1 MVLSQL
7 EASAST
13 TTMLL
18 DGFSMDN
25 LLWDKLEWEKNPPS
39 AEWDHALARLNGHP
53 LQSCL
58 WGDARRDLDGIAQ
71 QRWLARQDGAP
82 LWMIR
87 VEERKVLGGKIAWS
101 PRGPTARTVDLTLSV
116 PPGFEKQLKA
126 EGFSLLIMDPW
137 IRVGESL
144 TVDVPHG
151 TRRLPQTIWLDLSVG
166 TDAIYANFHTQ
177 MRKGV
182 QRAKRG
188 GIRVETTCDPGR
200 IVEFIALCK
209 SVSQKKGFELRATSA
224 FIDALLRMSERS
236 NGAEAAQF
244 VSLKGDMLASGL
256 FVIRVG
262 RNVHQIWGATNR
274 DMRRDRVGEACQ
286 WGVIEWAIGRGCTRY
301 DLEGIDRINNPS
313 VYEFKKRLGGVE
325 ITLHGHLL
333 AA

>member
-1 MVLSQL
+1 
-7 EASAST
+7 
-13 TTMLL
+13 
-18 DGFSMDN
+18 
-25 LLWDKLEWEKNPPS
+25 
-39 AEWDHALARLNGHP
+39 
-53 LQSCL
+53 
-58 WGDARRDLDGIAQ
+58 

-144 TVDVPHG
+144 TVDVRG
-151 TRRLPQTIWLDLSVG
+151 GARRLPQTIWLDLSVG
-166 TDAIYANFHTQ
+166 ADAVYANFHTQ
-177 MRKGV
+177 MRKCV

-188 GIRVETTCDPGR
+188 GIRVETTCDPER

-224 FIDALLRMSERS
+224 FIDTLLRASKTS

-256 FVIRVG
+256 FVIR
-262 RNVHQIWGATNR
+262 
-274 DMRRDRVGEACQ
+274 
-286 WGVIEWAIGRGCTRY
+286 
-301 DLEGIDRINNPS
+301 
-313 VYEFKKRLGGVE
+313 
-325 ITLHGHLL
+325 
-333 AA
+333 